1 MTRFNWQNPYPTPRL
16 PVFARNI
23 VSTSH
28 PLAAQA
34 GLRMLW
40 KGGNAVDAA
49 IAAAAITVVEPVSC
63 GLGGDAFALVW
74 DGKKLHGLNASGV
87 SPAAWNVDYFRNKYG
102 EENGLARQ
110 PKRGWDAVTVP
121 GVIAGW
127 EALHAKFSSLFSSLP
142 FADLME
148 PAIEI
153 AERGHAVASIVAYK
167 WAAAVPGLCN
177 QPGFADV
184 FMPHGRAPEVSELV
198 RFSGHANTLRLL
210 AKHGPRAFY
219 EGEIAERIAAY
230 AREGGAAM
238 TMDDLRGY
246 RADWVEPIS
255 KDYRG
260 YTVHEIP
267 PNG

>member
-49 IAAAAITVVEPVSC
+49 IAAAAAITVVEPVSC

-74 DGKKLHGLNASGV
+74 DGAKLHGLNASGV
-87 SPAAWNVDYFRNKYG
+87 SPAAWNVDYFKRKYG
-102 EENGLARQ
+102 EENGLANQ

-127 EALHAKFSSLFSSLP
+127 EALHGKFGSLP
-142 FADLME
+142 FARPDGAGDRDRRARPCGGE
-148 PAIEI
+148 H
-153 AERGHAVASIVAYK
+153 RRVQVG
-167 WAAAVPGLCN
+167 G
-177 QPGFADV
+177 
-184 FMPHGRAPEVSELV
+184 GRAGTEGSSRL
-198 RFSGHANTLRLL
+198 RRNLHAAR
-210 AKHGPRAFY
+210 PRAGSQRTGALPRPR
-219 EGEIAERIAAY
+219 EDVAQARRARPARVSTKARSPSRSPRSRAKAA
-230 AREGGAAM
+230 R
-238 TMDDLRGY
+238 R
-246 RADWVEPIS
+246 
-255 KDYRG
+255 
-260 YTVHEIP
+260 
-267 PNG
+267 